1 MPRVKKQLPKVEI
14 EPLVE
19 AAMNDEEEL
28 KKHIDLIG
36 EGKRRER
43 QISSNVI
50 YEIACR
56 DLSRIE
62 PYTQDIVDAL
72 NRPEGQT
79 RWEALQTLT
88 LLVDT
93 QAKKCAKCVEAAELA
108 LFDEDS
114 ATLRYSAFVF
124 LCKLGQ
130 TTEAR
135 SKEVWPL
142 IDDAVQCYHGD
153 VEFGDMLDAL
163 IEFSQ
168 GKLDDEVK
176 TGLAER
182 MKFDAENGTGSLKS
196 KSTTIVN
203 NVKPKKKSSKKK

>member
-1 MPRVKKQLPKVEI
+1 MPRARKQQPKVEI

-19 AAMNDEEEL
+19 AALNDEEEL
-28 KKHIDLIG
+28 KKHIELIA

-88 LLVDT
+88 LLVET
-93 QAKKCAKCVEAAELA
+93 QSKKCAKCVEAAELA

-114 ATLRYSAFVF
+114 ATLRFSAFQF

-142 IDDAVQCYHGD
+142 IDDAIQCYHGD
-153 VEFGDMLDAL
+153 AEFDDMLDATV
-163 IEFSQ
+163 EFSE
-168 GKLDDEVK
+168 GKLDEEVK
-176 TGLAER
+176 EGLVER
-182 MKFDAENGTGSLKS
+182 FKFDAENGTGNLKK
-196 KSTTIVN
+196 KSTIIIE